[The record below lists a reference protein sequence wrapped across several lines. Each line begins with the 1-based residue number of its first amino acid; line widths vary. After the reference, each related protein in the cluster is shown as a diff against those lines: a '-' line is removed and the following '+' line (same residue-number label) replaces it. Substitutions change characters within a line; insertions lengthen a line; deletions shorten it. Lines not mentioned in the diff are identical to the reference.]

1 MTEYS
6 ISPAFLQDTDR
17 LYEIECAC
25 FTIPWSKDSL
35 SSFITNTEHTFCLTA
50 RANTGETHGQPIQ
63 AVLEEG
69 CGHTEI
75 IGYIGVMYVLDEGEI
90 SNIAVHPDCRGKG
103 IGSALL
109 RDAQE
114 HCRRIGVK
122 TLHLEV
128 RPGNQFALALYH
140 SCGFIQTGL
149 RRGYYAD
156 TGEDALLFSWKDV

>member
-1 MTEYS
+1 MTEFS
-6 ISPAFLQDTDR
+6 ISPSVLQDVDR

-25 FTIPWSKDSL
+25 FAIPWSRDSL
-35 SSFITNTEHTFCLTA
+35 SSFIANSEHTFCLAA
-50 RANTGETHGQPIQ
+50 RAYTGEIHGQLISP
-63 AVLEEG
+63 VPEKG
-69 CGHTEI
+69 SGYKEI

-90 SNIAVHPDCRGKG
+90 SNIAVHPDFRGAG

-114 HCRRIGVK
+114 YCRRIGVK
-122 TLHLEV
+122 TIHLEV
-128 RPGNQFALALYH
+128 RPGNQYALALYR

-156 TGEDALLFSWKDV
+156 NGEDALLFSWKDV